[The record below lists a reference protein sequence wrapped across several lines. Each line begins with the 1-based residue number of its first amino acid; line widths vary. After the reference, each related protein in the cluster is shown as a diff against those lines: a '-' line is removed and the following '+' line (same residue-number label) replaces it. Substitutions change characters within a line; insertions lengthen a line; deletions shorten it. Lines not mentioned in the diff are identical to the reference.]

1 MNPNEWTAVQALGR
15 IADGAC
21 TASVL
26 VEACLARIEAREPV
40 VGAWEHIDPEKVR
53 ARVHQVERG
62 GAGGPLQGIPVGIKD
77 LFDTADL
84 PTGYGS
90 PIYRGHRPAWDASCV
105 ALLRAA
111 GAVVLGKTVT
121 TEFAV
126 YHPGKTANPH
136 DPGHTPGGSSS
147 GSAAA
152 VADGMVPLALGSQT
166 AGSVIRPASFCGVVG
181 YKPTFGW
188 VARAGAKALSDSLDT
203 IGWFARSV
211 ADAALLASVLCG
223 RPALGDPPPLE
234 TAPRI
239 GTCRTHEWPLA
250 GPATVAA
257 LGEASERLAASGT
270 SQDLLEL
277 PDAFRGL
284 AEAQSVIMAYEA
296 ARSLAF
302 EHRCHGDRLSPELRE
317 IIDAGN
323 ACSPERYDDAQ
334 ELARACRASLDEVF
348 GPRDALL
355 VPSARGEAPRGLS
368 FTGDPVFNRSWTL
381 LGVPCV
387 NLPGLC
393 GPQGLPV
400 GVQLVGRP
408 GQDERLLA
416 VARWAEARLGAGS
429 GPGQSGVSGA
439 G

>member
-1 MNPNEWTAVQALGR
+1 MNPNEWTATRALDR
-15 IADGAC
+15 LADGTC
-21 TASVL
+21 TVGAL

-40 VGAWEHIDPEKVR
+40 VGAWEHIDPEKVW
-53 ARVHQVERG
+53 ARVRILKEGSQ
-62 GAGGPLQGIPVGIKD
+62 GGPLRGIPVGIKD

-105 ALLRAA
+105 ALLRSA

-136 DPGHTPGGSSS
+136 DPAHTPGGSSS

-188 VARAGAKALSDSLDT
+188 VARAGAKPLSDSLDT
-203 IGWFARSV
+203 VGWFSRSV

-223 RPALGDPPPLE
+223 RPALAGPVLPDGP
-234 TAPRI
+234 PRI

-257 LGEASERLAASGT
+257 LGEASERLAESGAAR
-270 SQDLLEL
+270 DLVEL
-277 PDAFRGL
+277 PDTFRGL
-284 AEAQSVIMAYEA
+284 AEAQAVIMAYEA

-302 EHRCHGDRLSPELRE
+302 EHRCHGEQLSPKLRE
-317 IIDAGN
+317 IVDAGN
-323 ACSPERYDDAQ
+323 ACPPERYDDAQ
-334 ELARACRASLDEVF
+334 AQARACRASLDGVF

-355 VPSARGEAPRGLS
+355 VPSAPGEAPRGLS
-368 FTGDPVFNRSWTL
+368 CTGDPVFNRIWTL

-387 NLPGLC
+387 NLPGLS
-393 GPQGLPV
+393 GPLGLPV

-416 VARWAEARLGAGS
+416 AARWAEVRLGSGAGS
-429 GPGQSGVSGA
+429 RR
-439 G
+439 